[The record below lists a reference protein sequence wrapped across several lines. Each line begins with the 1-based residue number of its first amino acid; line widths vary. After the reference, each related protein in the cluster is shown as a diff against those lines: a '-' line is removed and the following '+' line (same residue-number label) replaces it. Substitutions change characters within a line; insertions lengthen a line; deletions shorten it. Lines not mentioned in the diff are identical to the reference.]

1 MKISNESKI
10 GALTAIA
17 ITLVILGYNYM
28 ANEGDFFKPKAFY
41 MVEYDFA
48 PGLGKGNK
56 VTLNGY
62 KIGFVHNISYD
73 PQSNKIVTTVKITEK
88 IQIPVNSIAQIISED
103 ILGSRAIKIILD
115 ETNEKKQLYLES
127 GQKLLP
133 SIEIS
138 KLDELSRTVDPM
150 VHKVE
155 DMLEYMDSVI
165 VQSGMLKNSIN
176 KTTEMFASIQKA
188 SDDASEL
195 IRRNQAAIASSMLNI
210 KQITDAFNSQKQE
223 ILATITELKKF
234 ATDLNNTDLVLKL
247 DRSVANIE
255 SITTKMDNG
264 TGSLGKLVNDDRLV
278 LELEATLNELS
289 TILKDLNKYP
299 EKYVPMPWGK
309 KERRKAKELSSKE
322 PYNN

>member
-1 MKISNESKI
+1 
-10 GALTAIA
+10 
-17 ITLVILGYNYM
+17 M

-41 MVEYDFA
+41 MVEYEFA

-62 KIGFVHNISYD
+62 KIGFVHDISYE
-73 PQSNKIVTTVKITEK
+73 PSSNKIVTTIKITEK

-103 ILGSRAIKIILD
+103 ILGSRAIKIIFD
-115 ETNEKKQLYLES
+115 ETNEKQQRYLES

-176 KTTEMFASIQKA
+176 KTTEMFTSIQNV
-188 SDDASEL
+188 SDDASNL

-210 KQITDAFNSQKQE
+210 KQITDAFNSQKEE
-223 ILATITELKKF
+223 ILSTITELKKF

-255 SITTKMDNG
+255 SITSKMDNG

-289 TILKDLNKYP
+289 TVLKDLNKYP

>member
-1 MKISNESKI
+1 LKISNESKI

-73 PQSNKIVTTVKITEK
+73 PKSNKIVTTVKITEK

-103 ILGSRAIKIILD
+103 ILGSRAIKIIFD
-115 ETNEKKQLYLES
+115 ETNEKQQRYLES

>member
-1 MKISNESKI
+1 
-10 GALTAIA
+10 
-17 ITLVILGYNYM
+17 
-28 ANEGDFFKPKAFY
+28 

>member
-1 MKISNESKI
+1 LKISNESKI

-103 ILGSRAIKIILD
+103 ILGSRAIKIIFD
-115 ETNEKKQLYLES
+115 ETNEKQQRYLES

>member
-1 MKISNESKI
+1 
-10 GALTAIA
+10 
-17 ITLVILGYNYM
+17 M

-103 ILGSRAIKIILD
+103 ILGSRAIKIIFD
-115 ETNEKKQLYLES
+115 ETNEKQQRYLES

>member
-73 PQSNKIVTTVKITEK
+73 PQSNKIVTTIKITEK

-103 ILGSRAIKIILD
+103 ILGSRAIKIIFD
-115 ETNEKKQLYLES
+115 ETNEKQQRYLES

-176 KTTEMFASIQKA
+176 KTTEMFASIQKT
-188 SDDASEL
+188 SDDASNL

-223 ILATITELKKF
+223 ILTTITELKKF

-255 SITTKMDNG
+255 SITSKMDNG

-278 LELEATLNELS
+278 TELETTLNELS
-289 TILKDLNKYP
+289 TVLKDLNKYP